1 MNSQPFIIHIDES
14 DLPNLAAD
22 EKDSFGY
29 EFDKTNIWHN
39 SNTETLLDAIN
50 KKLDIIIE
58 YLTKSVTT
66 VFFYRNFTST
76 FKCFA
81 ESKGG

>member
-1 MNSQPFIIHIDES
+1 MNGQPFIIHMDES
-14 DLPNLAAD
+14 GLPNLAAD

-50 KKLDIIIE
+50 KKLDIIIG
-58 YLTKSVTT
+58 YLTKSG
-66 VFFYRNFTST
+66 R
-76 FKCFA
+76 
-81 ESKGG
+81 